1 MPSVK
6 SEPIH
11 LNFEGMCTSCVYFSK
26 LYLISEQ
33 MSLIRLKLS
42 FKGKLE
48 ATHLGVKREETKT
61 FCGWTKTTKIRTKT
75 TKNYPKLIIHDSI
88 IKYFWN
94 HIDKINNIPR
104 YNLINTKYRQM
115 AFRSTRWR
123 CSRVLFGNPW
133 SNESEWWPPEGD
145 NPRIFLFSS
154 QIKN

>member
-26 LYLISEQ
+26 LYLISKQ

-75 TKNYPKLIIHDSI
+75 TKNYPKI
-88 IKYFWN
+88 N
-94 HIDKINNIPR
+94 HSRFYYQIFLKS
-104 YNLINTKYRQM
+104 YRQDKQHTQVQSHQYKIPSDG
-115 AFRSTRWR
+115 AVVGR
-123 CSRVLFGNPW
+123 CLGTPGQTKVS
-133 SNESEWWPPEGD
+133 GD
-145 NPRIFLFSS
+145 RQRENTHE
-154 QIKN
+154 KCVV